1 MEKDQFIH
9 VVHRFS
15 GSSVQE
21 AQDLL
26 SLKDSYPYSQLLHA
40 LSARVTKDHGFSNHA
55 GELQLAAVYAADR
68 AVLKEIMLEEFDPTD
83 DAPQGSI
90 VTAINTTPTAT
101 AVTVQSPVDDDDD
114 VAEEILHDLERL
126 NELKVN
132 FEKMFSDGF
141 VSNIPPV
148 VQTPSTPEVETTPA
162 SEPEAIQPAKS
173 GLSKKERI
181 VALAKALENK
191 QNERKPADP
200 EPVKVKKKRKPQEG
214 EALMD
219 EIVSSKTQLEPEN
232 EKQKEQIEMI
242 DQFIKTQPSIL
253 SAKDKLAASPEGDLS
268 SAHADFGDNIIS
280 ETLVE
285 ILLKQ
290 GKKDRAIEVL
300 KKLIWKFPQK
310 KAYFAAQIEDLKK

>member
-9 VVHRFS
+9 VVNHFS

-21 AQDLL
+21 AQEVL
-26 SLKDSYPYSQLLHA
+26 SLKESFPYSQLLHA

-68 AVLKEIMLEEFDPTD
+68 AALKEIMLEEFDPEEQPVAEVAEIN
-83 DAPQGSI
+83 APQAA
-90 VTAINTTPTAT
+90 VAT
-101 AVTVQSPVDDDDD
+101 IDDNDN
-114 VAEEILHDLERL
+114 VAEELLHDLERL
-126 NELKVN
+126 NALKVN

-141 VSNIPPV
+141 VADVP
-148 VQTPSTPEVETTPA
+148 TAAAEATPA
-162 SEPEAIQPAKS
+162 EPPAIETQTEPTPIKS

-191 QNERKPADP
+191 SAEKPAEA
-200 EPVKVKKKRKPQEG
+200 EPPKTRKKRKAQEG
-214 EALMD
+214 EELIA
-219 EIVSSKTQLEPEN
+219 EIVNSKSQIEPEN
-232 EKQKEQIEMI
+232 EKQKEQIDLI

-253 SAKDKLAASPEGDLS
+253 SAKDKLNNSPEGDLS
-268 SAHADFGDNIIS
+268 SPHADFGDNIIS